1 MAGSDAP
8 SLSGFR
14 DGRALKVLL
23 LARDLPRGT
32 PRELEVSFLKGVLD
46 RPTACFWLLVPP
58 CRPATAIFS
67 QLQQQLRAGGGQQ
80 ASASLRRPQ
89 QACIA
94 PAAPH
99 ARGRG
104 GMEGGP
110 ESYTLQEKL
119 GEGSFGKVYKALEI
133 PTGRTV
139 AVKIVPIE
147 QDTGEVAREIEM
159 LKTCNSANI
168 VRYYNSFTRGSEL
181 WIVMEFCA
189 GSSLGDIMEARSRCL
204 TEVQIAAVLA
214 GTLAGLAYLHD
225 LNKIHRDIKAG
236 NLLLT
241 DKGQVKLADFGVS
254 AQARGTPSFLP
265 LLFPSEVRLSPRWPA
280 CQGLSRG

>member
-1 MAGSDAP
+1 
-8 SLSGFR
+8 
-14 DGRALKVLL
+14 
-23 LARDLPRGT
+23 
-32 PRELEVSFLKGVLD
+32 
-46 RPTACFWLLVPP
+46 
-58 CRPATAIFS
+58 
-67 QLQQQLRAGGGQQ
+67 
-80 ASASLRRPQ
+80 
-89 QACIA
+89 
-94 PAAPH
+94 
-99 ARGRG
+99 
-104 GMEGGP
+104 MENGP
-110 ESYTLQEKL
+110 ENYTLQEKL

-139 AVKIVPIE
+139 AVKIVPVE

-204 TEVQIAAVLA
+204 TEGQIAAVLA

-254 AQARGTPSFLP
+254 AQVCGRMPAATSDRS
-265 LLFPSEVRLSPRWPA
+265 LLIDVESRLQTSGGAKPESAVSLQSRRECVKPPALSPR
-280 CQGLSRG
+280 QSLSGSESQL

>member
-1 MAGSDAP
+1 
-8 SLSGFR
+8 
-14 DGRALKVLL
+14 
-23 LARDLPRGT
+23 
-32 PRELEVSFLKGVLD
+32 
-46 RPTACFWLLVPP
+46 
-58 CRPATAIFS
+58 
-67 QLQQQLRAGGGQQ
+67 
-80 ASASLRRPQ
+80 
-89 QACIA
+89 
-94 PAAPH
+94 
-99 ARGRG
+99 
-104 GMEGGP
+104 MEGGP
-110 ESYTLQEKL
+110 EDYTLQEKL

-133 PTGRTV
+133 STGRTV

-204 TEVQIAAVLA
+204 TEAQIAAVLA

-254 AQARGTPSFLP
+254 AQARSNP
-265 LLFPSEVRLSPRWPA
+265 PRHHPPKNDRKNILAVDSVTWPPG
-280 CQGLSRG
+280 CFFE